1 MAIRRRYY
9 ACASGAVGEMWNDI
23 VGWVGQV
30 IYELRFLNFVEW
42 SGKVWTVVLLAF
54 FVGLGIVF
62 GLIAAKRGA
71 SIDERQRDRKKG

>member
-9 ACASGAVGEMWNDI
+9 AFANGVVGAMWNDI

-30 IYELRFLNFVEW
+30 IYELRYLSFVEW

-71 SIDERQRDRKKG
+71 AIDERQSHRKKR